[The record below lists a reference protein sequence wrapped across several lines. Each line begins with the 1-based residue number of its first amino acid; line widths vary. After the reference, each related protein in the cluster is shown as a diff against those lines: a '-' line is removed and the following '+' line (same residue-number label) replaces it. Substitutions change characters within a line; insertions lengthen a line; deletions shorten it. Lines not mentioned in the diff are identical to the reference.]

1 MLNIVG
7 KGSLKRNQ
15 TKHVQ
20 KPNANKPNCPLLQ
33 LVHMLQSQN
42 TPQTLTNWSLKPYTK
57 DIPLTEALLINQ
69 VESANGWSIKQGFTF
84 FT

>member
-42 TPQTLTNWSLKPYTK
+42 TPQTLTNWEEVPKMGGVPRGGAAMGYK
-57 DIPLTEALLINQ
+57 W
-69 VESANGWSIKQGFTF
+69 GWEGS
-84 FT
+84 